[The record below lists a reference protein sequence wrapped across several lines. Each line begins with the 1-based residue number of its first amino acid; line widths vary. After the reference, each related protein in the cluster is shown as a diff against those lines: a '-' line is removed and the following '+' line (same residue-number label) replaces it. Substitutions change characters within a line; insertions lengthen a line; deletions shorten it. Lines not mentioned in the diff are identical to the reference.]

1 MLARR
6 SVPILSLI
14 LLLFT
19 LEASDM
25 DWLLRRVEE
34 ERVLLAAWS

>member
-6 SVPILSLI
+6 SVPIMSHI
-14 LLLFT
+14 VLLFT

-25 DWLLRRVEE
+25 DWLLMRVEE